1 MRPGIP
7 PSIFNVPA
15 SCLPSPK
22 LTPHTAKVEDQQ
34 LRYFLQRVKK
44 SSFDAFKP
52 ECNLQK
58 QYKNLIISRSKER
71 LVCLFMTDN
80 FSGCSLSV
88 IVENK
93 PTLCSRLTLS
103 PFKNGISAPLFKTPH
118 PNNGL
123 RLYTQFDETVRLAM
137 HYDIQFDKTIQN
149 LELLVQKQF
158 SKNDYCFTLQSYPKC
173 NYEQLRD
180 FLVLPCKRK
189 LQYITSSIDKDQ
201 VLRETFDK
209 VQTLQQ
215 KNVFL
220 LVDEV
225 QISPT
230 VSFSG
235 GVLSGMV
242 ENNRDCKAT
251 SMLCVMMKSLRK
263 GSSLMISVELTL
275 TVPRCSVVWQM
286 FY

>member
-1 MRPGIP
+1 M
-7 PSIFNVPA
+7 
-15 SCLPSPK
+15 
-22 LTPHTAKVEDQQ
+22 
-34 LRYFLQRVKK
+34 
-44 SSFDAFKP
+44 
-52 ECNLQK
+52 QK
-58 QYKNLIISRSKER
+58 QYKSLIISRSKER

-80 FSGCSLSV
+80 FSECSRSV

-93 PTLCSRLTLS
+93 PTLCSPLTLS
-103 PFKNGISAPLFKTPH
+103 AFKNGISVPLFKTLN

-123 RLYTQFDETVRLAM
+123 RSYTQFDETVCLAI
-137 HYDIQFDKTIQN
+137 HYDIPFDKTIQN
-149 LELLVQKQF
+149 VVTLFQAHTSACVGTEKEKKLVFLTRQLELLLHKQF
-158 SKNDYCFTLQSYPKC
+158 SMNDYCFALQSCPKC

-215 KNVFL
+215 KNVFF

-225 QISPT
+225 QIRPT
-230 VSFSG
+230 VSISG
-235 GVLSGMV
+235 GLLSGMT

-251 SMLCVMMKSLRK
+251 SMLCVMMKSLHI
-263 GSSLMISVELTL
+263 GPSLMISVELTL